1 MDLKQ
6 RVTLAGDEMCVYL
19 DGIAVDKPI
28 DIFESFGMGRG
39 GGWGGASPAGFNGS
53 SGALRKKGWMIWLID
68 VNR

>member
-39 GGWGGASPAGFNGS
+39 GGWG
-53 SGALRKKGWMIWLID
+53 ALPLRVSMVPVVPYEKRDG
-68 VNR
+68 

>member
-1 MDLKQ
+1 
-6 RVTLAGDEMCVYL
+6 MCVYL

-39 GGWGGASPAGFNGS
+39 GGLGGALFFAGFNGS

>member
-39 GGWGGASPAGFNGS
+39 GGWGGALP
-53 SGALRKKGWMIWLID
+53 LRVSMVPVVPYEKRDG
-68 VNR
+68 